1 MMRRGWEVDISRGFA
16 VKKCDNK
23 DTTTAD
29 CLLALGTRGSAQG
42 LYHNELREI
51 SM

>member
-1 MMRRGWEVDISRGFA
+1 MLVGGFA
-16 VKKCDNK
+16 LEKCDDK
-23 DTTTAD
+23 DTTTVD

-51 SM
+51 PM